1 MNNRGQLYM
10 GPPTWF
16 VVMFMLL
23 ILVMIILNQ
32 VI

>member
-1 MNNRGQLYM
+1 MNDRGQLYM

-16 VVMFMLL
+16 VVMFILL
-23 ILVMIILNQ
+23 ILVIIIINQ